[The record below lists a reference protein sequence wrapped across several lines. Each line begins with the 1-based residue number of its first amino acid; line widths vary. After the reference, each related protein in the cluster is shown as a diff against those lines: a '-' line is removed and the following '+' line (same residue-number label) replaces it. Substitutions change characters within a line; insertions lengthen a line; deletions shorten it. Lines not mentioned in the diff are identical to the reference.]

1 MISWRSRR
9 PSPEGADYTCPL
21 LRGAAR
27 FGRFAA
33 AELRLIGLSPI
44 IHIGNNREHAMRKT
58 ISRAVRTLGFAALAA
73 VSLSTFAA
81 DKPAVTPATGTL
93 SFSRLYTGPDGVSHW
108 ADETV
113 HLASRGTE
121 SIEAMMATAAIGD
134 VKGAMVA
141 MLKAGATE
149 DWHVA
154 PRRQFMVCLRGLV
167 EVTAADG
174 QVRRLKP
181 GEFALLEDLS
191 GKGHITHSAGKE
203 DHVAL
208 ALPIPD
214 SAFPKK

>member
-1 MISWRSRR
+1 MRR
-9 PSPEGADYTCPL
+9 
-21 LRGAAR
+21 
-27 FGRFAA
+27 
-33 AELRLIGLSPI
+33 
-44 IHIGNNREHAMRKT
+44 T
-58 ISRAVRTLGFAALAA
+58 ISSALHILAIAVLAAL
-73 VSLSTFAA
+73 SLNANAA
-81 DKPAVTPATGTL
+81 DKPAMKPATGTL

-108 ADETV
+108 VDEKLP
-113 HLASRGTE
+113 LASRGTE
-121 SIEAMMATAAIGD
+121 NIEAMMATAQVGD
-134 VKGAMVA
+134 VKGAFVA
-141 MLKAGATE
+141 MLKSGATE

-191 GKGHITHSAGKE
+191 GKGHITHSAGKD

-214 SAFPKK
+214 GAFVKK